1 MTVPRGQYH
10 ITVLLGCLILGVAP
24 AVRGQQGPVLQAG
37 LPVGA
42 HAVGFRHEWII
53 DPTRVWPLSERL
65 DSTNGS
71 VARHMRV
78 DVWYP
83 AMATPECTHP
93 RLANFVKPDPP
104 SAEFEESNRWVERWD
119 SQSYEGYARSAD
131 RPLETFMAVRT
142 LACRDAQPAEG
153 RFPLVLYSGGWYNR
167 SPDNAAL
174 AEYLAGHGY
183 VVAEVPL
190 LGDGLWTGNLASS
203 PSAIET
209 QMRDVETALGAL
221 IDKPWVDRRRVA
233 VMGFSS
239 GGIVALLLE
248 GRNPII
254 DAVVGLDPSY
264 GGDVDK
270 VFGSPYFD
278 MERSRRPLLTLR
290 AGNERFTQRDRSVVI
305 DSMHLA
311 DRYTAD
317 VGRSS
322 HGDFSDD
329 VVLETLLSLD
339 RPGEP
344 RTSAEGLAG
353 YRASALATRLFLD
366 GILRGRAPAFDSLRS
381 VVPDQLR
388 WTVRPG
394 ARIPST
400 SGWVDRI
407 GQEGADAAA
416 AAAGRLRDANPGVT
430 VVRQSEINREG
441 YRLIGADRGREA
453 VAVMRFN
460 VLMFPSSANPF
471 DSLADA
477 CVAADD
483 RACAIRAYR
492 GLLRVMPSD
501 ASLPKEVGDRMADQ
515 ARRKLKEW
523 GATPE
528 SPPGT

>member
-1 MTVPRGQYH
+1 MRAARF
-10 ITVLLGCLILGVAP
+10 TVLCSGLLGLPALGVAFP
-24 AVRGQQGPVLQAG
+24 MSGQQAPVLQAG
-37 LPVGA
+37 LPVGV
-42 HAVGFRHEWII
+42 HTVGFRHEWII
-53 DPTRVWPLSERL
+53 DPTRVWPLSERF
-65 DSTNGS
+65 DSTTGS
-71 VARHMRV
+71 VARHLRV

-83 AMATPECTHP
+83 AAATPGCTHP
-93 RLANFVKPDPP
+93 RLADFVKPDPP

-119 SQSYEGYARSAD
+119 SQSYAGYARSAD
-131 RPLETFMAVRT
+131 RPLEAFMAVRT
-142 LACRDAQPAEG
+142 LACRDARPAEG
-153 RFPLVLYSGGWYNR
+153 RYPLVLYSGGWYNR

-190 LGDGLWTGNLASS
+190 LGDGLWTGNLSS
-203 PSAIET
+203 SRSAIET
-209 QMRDVETALGAL
+209 QMRDVETALGTL
-221 IDKPWVDRRRVA
+221 ITKPWVDRGRVA

-278 MERSRRPLLTLR
+278 MELSRRPVLTLR

-317 VGRSS
+317 VGRAS

-329 VVLETLLSLD
+329 VVLEALLSLD

-344 RTSAEGLAG
+344 RTTAEGLAG
-353 YRASALATRLFLD
+353 YQASALATRLFLD
-366 GILRGRAPAFDSLRS
+366 GILRGRAVALDSLRS

-407 GQEGADAAA
+407 GREGADAAA
-416 AAAGRLRDANPGVT
+416 TAARRLRDANPGVT

-477 CVAADD
+477 CLAAEDQP
-483 RACAIRAYR
+483 CAITAYQ
-492 GLLRVMPSD
+492 GLLR
-501 ASLPKEVGDRMADQ
+501 ALPADSTLPREVADRMADH
-515 ARRKLKEW
+515 ARQQLQQW
-523 GATPE
+523 GVDPVVSRE
-528 SPPGT
+528 